1 MALGPASY
9 GLGFLAGVLS
19 VLSPCVLPLVP
30 VIAGT
35 ALAAH
40 PRGVFALAGGLVA
53 SFTLVGLFVASIGFA
68 IGLDAGWFRH
78 LAAILLIA
86 FGVVLLST
94 SLRNRFSLASAPLG
108 NLANR
113 WLERFRAGGVGGQ
126 LAVGLLLGVVWAPCV
141 GPTLGATAIL
151 ASQGRDFPQVALV
164 MALFGIGAALPMVIV
179 GTASRRFAQRT
190 RRGLVG
196 IERTGKVALAVLII
210 ALGAIEL
217 SGLDRSLEA
226 ALVDASPAWLTT
238 LTTRF

>member
-1 MALGPASY
+1 MRLPVRWVTPIARRSRRHCARPGS
-9 GLGFLAGVLS
+9 GES
-19 VLSPCVLPLVP
+19 QRRWRWVLSPCVLPLVP
-30 VIAGT
+30 VVAGT

-113 WLERFRAGGVGGQ
+113 CLERFRA
-126 LAVGLLLGVVWAPCV
+126 
-141 GPTLGATAIL
+141 
-151 ASQGRDFPQVALV
+151 
-164 MALFGIGAALPMVIV
+164 
-179 GTASRRFAQRT
+179 
-190 RRGLVG
+190 
-196 IERTGKVALAVLII
+196 
-210 ALGAIEL
+210 
-217 SGLDRSLEA
+217 
-226 ALVDASPAWLTT
+226 
-238 LTTRF
+238 

>member
-30 VIAGT
+30 VVAGT

-151 ASQGRDFPQVALV
+151 ASQGRDFPQVTLV
-164 MALFGIGAALPMVIV
+164 MVLFGIGAALPMVIV